1 MLAMSLIIG
10 KMESGREIGAL
21 RNFCENVSSSRE
33 TVVVLVK
40 KVRLKCWVCNAGW
53 LETVSDGGSIDE
65 IIRTLNMV
73 AIPFLAAF
81 VV

>member
-1 MLAMSLIIG
+1 M
-10 KMESGREIGAL
+10 
-21 RNFCENVSSSRE
+21 FSSRE

-40 KVRLKCWVCNAGW
+40 KVKLKCRVCNAGW
-53 LETVSDGGSIDE
+53 LESVSDGGNIDE
-65 IIRTLNMV
+65 VIRTLNMV